1 MDMKEGRKE
10 VYGGNSIVL
19 MLDVNNEWMG
29 LFSGNR
35 FKKGGSSFLVHHHQ
49 FCFGFIYLLVLQNQI
64 DALIQNH
71 GQYFWRQ

>member
-1 MDMKEGRKE
+1 
-10 VYGGNSIVL
+10 
-19 MLDVNNEWMG
+19 
-29 LFSGNR
+29 
-35 FKKGGSSFLVHHHQ
+35 LVHHHQ